1 MLFGNTEIHASDLS
15 QYYKKLNEIGENET
29 TSIEEHF
36 KVMFGPLHT
45 PLFSLNGINILVIC
59 IIFDRKSC
67 EFMPLLSLV
76 ISPFC
81 EARFSLK

>member
-36 KVMFGPLHT
+36 KVMHE
-45 PLFSLNGINILVIC
+45 NGYILC
-59 IIFDRKSC
+59 HSIIDYQVEQSACYSRKIF
-67 EFMPLLSLV
+67 EW
-76 ISPFC
+76 
-81 EARFSLK
+81 

>member
-36 KVMFGPLHT
+36 KVMYET
-45 PLFSLNGINILVIC
+45 C
-59 IIFDRKSC
+59 IYTCVPYR
-67 EFMPLLSLV
+67 
-76 ISPFC
+76 
-81 EARFSLK
+81 